1 MEFATVSC
9 FLCVCSICLCHF
21 AAGSFIQW
29 GHFYYIHPGKD
40 SVHQDAT
47 LTFGTSTL
55 RSRCAVWWL
64 PTWVIGG
71 GFTGV
76 TLSLRRVSRMV
87 IWCTEGGQLGGD
99 KRRRSLTGNRQTQ
112 RLHWNSWRGSLLYC
126 CKALCNSYPVK
137 TTTTTT
143 ANNLDERCLNPGWGW
158 AQREPGTPTFI
169 SRLKTQNSRAAQDC
183 DTPTHRPIPLHFALI
198 SWERSNKSSKINS
211 NQVDLPLMAFMAAQ
225 HCWDISRGGTWS
237 HVKCFMTAVWHDTWQ
252 DVCCCKNVM
261 CTSIKEDI
269 ESTVWMMFYYKPNRS
284 LDQNQSRCWLTAA
297 SRFMFVQ
304 FKLTWISE
312 TCKVSSGWQA
322 DESVT
327 GQKA

>member
-1 MEFATVSC
+1 M
-9 FLCVCSICLCHF
+9 
-21 AAGSFIQW
+21 
-29 GHFYYIHPGKD
+29 
-40 SVHQDAT
+40 
-47 LTFGTSTL
+47 GTSGL
-55 RSRCAVWWL
+55 C
-64 PTWVIGG
+64 
-71 GFTGV
+71 
-76 TLSLRRVSRMV
+76 RR
-87 IWCTEGGQLGGD
+87 T
-99 KRRRSLTGNRQTQ
+99 LTGNRQTQ
-112 RLHWNSWRGSLLYC
+112 RLHWNSWRGSLLYY

-183 DTPTHRPIPLHFALI
+183 DTPTHRPIPLHFAPI
-198 SWERSNKSSKINS
+198 SWERRNKSSKINS
-211 NQVDLPLMAFMAAQ
+211 NQVDLPLMTFMAAQ
-225 HCWDISRGGTWS
+225 HCWDISSGGSWS
-237 HVKCFMTAVWHDTWQ
+237 HVKCFMTAVWHDTIGMTPRPWQ

-269 ESTVWMMFYYKPNRS
+269 ESTVWMMFHYKPNRS
-284 LDQNQSRCWLTAA
+284 KIRVGAGSPDDCC
-297 SRFMFVQ
+297 FMFVQ

-322 DESVT
+322 DEPVT